1 MSGETF
7 YATYPGEMNHDDRV
21 ALDRPGM
28 ELFENGYGVAA
39 APYQLVKVKAG
50 SADEARRIALAACFG
65 EQLVEA
71 AERSERALRPAA
83 RGPRCRRPPPR
94 RSPRPSGRSW

>member
-50 SADEARRIALAACFG
+50 SADDARRMVIEALG
-65 EQLVEA
+65 RE
-71 AERSERALRPAA
+71 PAKLNVLPGGA
-83 RGPRCRRPPPR
+83 T
-94 RSPRPSGRSW
+94 

>member
-7 YATYPGEMNHDDRV
+7 YATYPGEMNDDDRI

-39 APYQLVKVKAG
+39 APYQLVKVTAG
-50 SADEARRIALAACFG
+50 SANDARRMV
-65 EQLVEA
+65 VEA
-71 AERSERALRPAA
+71 LGREPAKLNVVPG
-83 RGPRCRRPPPR
+83 GPT
-94 RSPRPSGRSW
+94 